1 MRVWWK
7 GLLAMGLCA
16 MGGVAYA
23 AAPAA
28 THSPEQG
35 LLSMLPMLV
44 IFGAV
49 FYFLLIRPQT
59 KRAKEQKNMLSTLH
73 LGDEVLTSAGIVGR
87 VTKLRDNYTGILI
100 ARDTEI
106 MVQKNA
112 IANVLPKG
120 TLDLP
125 N

>member
-1 MRVWWK
+1 MRVWLK
-7 GLLAMGLCA
+7 GLLTIAASLVGA
-16 MGGVAYA
+16 VAYA
-23 AAPAA
+23 AAPAP

-59 KRAKEQKNMLSTLH
+59 KRAKEQKEMLSALQ

-120 TLDLP
+120 SLDLP
-125 N
+125 G